1 MSKKLSSI
9 SDIRTGYNFR
19 SIANAR
25 LQTVFLVSA
34 KDLNTDFAD
43 VDEISIPNSYGG
55 YLQEGDILVKSR
67 GASYEAKVFLPS
79 HNDYPYIAASTLIIV
94 RLRSDI
100 YKPSYIAQIINS
112 DGAQKFLRSL
122 SSGQTVPI
130 LSPSSLGSLMCPE
143 APIEKQD
150 QLEIMTETLGEYRI
164 VLAKYIEAQ
173 EKLSKAL
180 QNEIMKG
187 VK

>member
-1 MSKKLSSI
+1 MSKKLNSI

-19 SIANAR
+19 SITNVK

-43 VDEISIPNSYGG
+43 VDEIYIPDSYGG

-67 GASYEAKVFLPS
+67 GASYEAKVFTPL

-94 RLRSDI
+94 RLRDNT

-112 DGAQKFLRSL
+112 DGAQQFLRSL
-122 SSGQTVPI
+122 SFGQTVPI
-130 LSPSSLGSLMCPE
+130 LSPSSLGSLMCPKVS
-143 APIEKQD
+143 IEKQD
-150 QLEIMTETLGEYRI
+150 QLEIVTETLGEYRI
-164 VLAKYIEAQ
+164 VLSRYVEAQ